1 MVVHEH
7 EIAFGMIDTDFF
19 STNPVINFFELVV
32 KNSKD
37 RYFSHNSPVE
47 KTGELWLK

>member
-32 KNSKD
+32 KTLRTAISAITRQSKKQAS
-37 RYFSHNSPVE
+37 YV
-47 KTGELWLK
+47 